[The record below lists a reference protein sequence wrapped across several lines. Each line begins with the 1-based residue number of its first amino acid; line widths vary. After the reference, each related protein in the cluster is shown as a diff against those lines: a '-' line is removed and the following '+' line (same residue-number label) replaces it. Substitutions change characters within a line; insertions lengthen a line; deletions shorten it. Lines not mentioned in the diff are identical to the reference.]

1 MRRGYSVG
9 GLDEAEGV
17 ETVVGLIVANFA
29 LNSTSPLH
37 HQPAANAAS
46 IMHALSI
53 VANKADVGR
62 KDA

>member
-17 ETVVGLIVANFA
+17 EAMVGLIVANFA

-46 IMHALSI
+46 IMQTQTI
-53 VANKADVGR
+53 MANKAGVGMNY
-62 KDA
+62 A

>member
-17 ETVVGLIVANFA
+17 EAIVGLIVANFA
-29 LNSTSPLH
+29 LNSASPLH

-46 IMHALSI
+46 IMQTQNI
-53 VANKADVGR
+53 MANTADVGR
-62 KDA
+62 